1 MSTRDAPAGEPLRV
15 SILAQGAYLIASI
28 HTALDDEQ
36 LQRFQRDL
44 TDRIGRERAR
54 GVIIDV
60 AALDVLDSFGSR
72 TLRDLGQV
80 ARLRGATTV
89 VVGIEPDVAYAMVRF
104 GITLD
109 SVHTALDLEEGLAVL
124 DRLRDAGASAQAPAQ

>member
-1 MSTRDAPAGEPLRV
+1 MPSADGPPDDPLRV

-28 HTALDDEQ
+28 HTALDDDQ
-36 LQRFQRDL
+36 MMRFQREL
-44 TDRIGRERAR
+44 TDQIGEQRAR

-72 TLRDLGQV
+72 TLRDMGRV
-80 ARLRGATTV
+80 ARMRGAATV
-89 VVGIEPDVAYAMVRF
+89 IVGIQPDVAYAMVKF

-109 SVHTALDLEEGLAVL
+109 PMHTALDLEEGLSLLNRLSIAG
-124 DRLRDAGASAQAPAQ
+124 DRSAWAQ

>member
-1 MSTRDAPAGEPLRV
+1 MSNRDTPAAEPLRV

-28 HTALDDEQ
+28 HTALDDDQME
-36 LQRFQRDL
+36 RFQQDL
-44 TDRIGRERAR
+44 IDRIGRERAR

-89 VVGIEPDVAYAMVRF
+89 VVGIQPDVAYAMVRF

-109 SVHTALDLEEGLAVL
+109 SMHTALGLEEGLALL
-124 DRLRDAGASAQAPAQ
+124 DRLRDAGASAPAPAQ